1 MQVLYFSIPMI
12 KLEITEEELNTLL
25 HGLYLLEDQTW
36 FIGKDMTEHLITK
49 LNLLDKE
56 YSKTKNVLCDI

>member
-1 MQVLYFSIPMI
+1 MI
-12 KLEITEEELNTLL
+12 KLELTEEELNTLL

-49 LNLLDKE
+49 LNQLDKE